1 MGVES
6 SCSCKTPAAPNT
18 DQDVSFEQASALHAS
33 ARKQVMPVAG
43 ADSFL
48 DERINPFTPGVV
60 PTRMCGCQFS
70 SQHQPL
76 DNYLADVYVDGGVI
90 EIDSRTVGA
99 VWNAGTSRSRLRV
112 EIDETAVKGDKDDL
126 SGTDT
131 RYPSDD
137 TDMPPY
143 VDIDDFPWTPRCM
156 EDMPRALAVE
166 KRGGCGDEFREF
178 ASSGVRKE
186 CRWSNAG
193 TVSQGEA

>member
-1 MGVES
+1 MAQVRGIDDRAPTIPELILLLPSSVALMGVES

-90 EIDSRTVGA
+90 EIDSRSVGA
-99 VWNAGTSRSRLRV
+99 VWHAGMGEGMSKSRLRV
-112 EIDETAVKGDKDDL
+112 EIGESAVKGDDA
-126 SGTDT
+126 SGTET
-131 RYPSDD
+131 RYPS
-137 TDMPPY
+137 
-143 VDIDDFPWTPRCM
+143 
-156 EDMPRALAVE
+156 
-166 KRGGCGDEFREF
+166 
-178 ASSGVRKE
+178 
-186 CRWSNAG
+186 
-193 TVSQGEA
+193 